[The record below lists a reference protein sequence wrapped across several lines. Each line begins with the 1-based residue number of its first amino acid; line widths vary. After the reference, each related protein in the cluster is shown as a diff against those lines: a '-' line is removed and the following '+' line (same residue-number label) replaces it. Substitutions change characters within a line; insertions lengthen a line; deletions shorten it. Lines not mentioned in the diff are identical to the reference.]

1 MKVAVRFKDGSKNL
15 LNDHVDVDNSA
26 DMLDPAYRQ
35 EFTEYIENM
44 LRKPIASMLFEVVT
58 VTEPVLA

>member
-15 LNDHVDVDNSA
+15 LDDHVDEDNSIT
-26 DMLDPAYRQ
+26 MLDSSYRQ
-35 EFTEYIENM
+35 EYIEYIENM

-58 VTEPVLA
+58 VAEPVLA

>member
-15 LNDHVDVDNSA
+15 LDDHVDEDNSIN
-26 DMLDPAYRQ
+26 MLDSSYRQ
-35 EFTEYIENM
+35 EYIEYIENM

-58 VTEPVLA
+58 VAEPVLA

>member
-15 LNDHVDVDNSA
+15 LDDHVDADNSA
-26 DMLDPAYRQ
+26 DMLDSAYRQ
-35 EFTEYIENM
+35 EFIEYIENM

-58 VTEPVLA
+58 VAEPALA